1 MPQETTTR
9 AEREITSPA
18 GHQQPRLTQPK
29 MARVLFDESH
39 SEAWTIR
46 RDLARQMQPAHPED
60 SSYALAAERLA
71 SRDFDVVPN
80 ADRALTRDTLA
91 GADVLVIAHPS
102 DPKWE
107 ATTNTRPPRLSEH
120 ELDAIE
126 EFVRGG
132 GGLIVLGETEQEKY
146 GNNVNDLLARFGLTV
161 SNCTVQDYE
170 HHRNAPSWVLAELA
184 RGPDGAPGNGAEE
197 GAAVDLLARVHA
209 ACFYRAGTLHLRNG
223 ARVLART
230 SPTASPPNAPLAAIT
245 TRGAGRIAVLSDSDL
260 FGDDCI
266 GELDNEAL
274 WLNLVYWAAQPA
286 FAGVEAVVDSPA
298 RADRAWGDLKRA
310 TEELRV
316 TQEHDGSVDT
326 SKHDPA
332 RLTELT
338 EEISTT
344 VAALARHFPHQREY
358 IDALRH
364 DLRDWAQAG
373 FTKPDFIRS
382 VEAFHPEAD
391 RRDGIEHLVVFPMYK
406 QNASSDTCFEA
417 LIVRVPWPDFVA
429 ELERSGYDN
438 PKFVPVNLVDYTSGY
453 DSECAVL
460 FPETFST
467 ADRPPSYF
475 GGIFCDREAE
485 RFRRVC
491 GRAAELLDL
500 NLPPDAACLLTSP
513 ELSMDAYIVWDLIHD
528 RTHMHGD
535 LPFDPFMIR
544 QRSPYWMY
552 SLEELRC
559 DLTAFGESVK
569 LERSGFPFARYVQY
583 AILFDRLFRFPVTGN
598 RVRNYDGLGGQFLF
612 AFLHKEGYLHWTD
625 NRLTIDWDRIA
636 DGVGALRERV
646 HNLYHSGIDRSKLG
660 QWIAAHDLV
669 SEYVSPNDASR
680 WAKDRRDLP
689 EVEEPKELVDLVKDD
704 EFPLSLF
711 YVQLQ
716 RKLEPVLTRP
726 VGDTGSLA
734 SQGP

>member
-1 MPQETTTR
+1 MPLADERTTPL
-9 AEREITSPA
+9 A
-18 GHQQPRLTQPK
+18 QPK
-29 MARVLFDESH
+29 VARLSQPKVARILFDEAH

-46 RDLARQMQPAHPED
+46 PEVAQEMQPAHPAD
-60 SSYALAAERLA
+60 SSYATAAASLAA
-71 SRDFDVVPN
+71 RDFEVLPN
-80 ADRALTRDTLA
+80 ADRPLVRENLA

-107 ATTNTRPPRLSEH
+107 ATTNSRSPRFTDA

-146 GNNVNDLLARFGLTV
+146 GNNLNDLLKRFGIEIE
-161 SNCTVQDYE
+161 NRTVQDYE
-170 HHRNAPSWVLAELA
+170 HHHSAPSWVLAQLENGTA
-184 RGPDGAPGNGAEE
+184 NGAR
-197 GAAVDLLARVHA
+197 AAGDAPRMDLLARVHQ
-209 ACFYRAGTLHLRNG
+209 ACFYRAGTLALHDG
-223 ARVLART
+223 ARVIART
-230 SPTASPPNAPLAAIT
+230 SPTASPPDAPLAAIAEY
-245 TRGAGRIAVLSDSDL
+245 GAGRVAVLADSDL

-266 GELDNEAL
+266 AELDNESL

-286 FAGVEAVVDSPA
+286 FAGLVPVADSPA
-298 RADRAWGDLKRA
+298 KADPAWAELKA
-310 TEELRV
+310 AVEELRA
-316 TQEHDGSVDT
+316 TQEPDGSVDT
-326 SKHDPA
+326 SKHDPD
-332 RLTELT
+332 RLSQLT
-338 EEISTT
+338 DTIAK
-344 VAALARHFPHQREY
+344 AAQTLKRYFPHQRHY
-358 IDALRH
+358 IDALRS
-364 DLRDWAQAG
+364 DLRDWADAG
-373 FTKPDFIRS
+373 FAKPDFIRS
-382 VEAFHPEAD
+382 VEAFHPERD
-391 RRDGIEHLVVFPMYK
+391 RRDGTEQLVVFPMYK

-438 PKFVPVNLVDYTSGY
+438 PKFVPVNFVDYTSGY
-453 DSECAVL
+453 DSESAVL

-467 ADRPPSYF
+467 AERPPSYF
-475 GGIFCDREAE
+475 GAIFCDREAE
-485 RFRRVC
+485 RLRRVA
-491 GRAAELLDL
+491 GEAARRLHL

-559 DLTAFGESVK
+559 DLTAFGEAVK
-569 LERSGFPFARYVQY
+569 LEAEGFAFARYVQY
-583 AILFDRLFRFPVTGN
+583 AILFDRLFRFPVTGS
-598 RVRNYDGLGGQFLF
+598 RVRNYDGLGGQLLF

-625 NRLTIDWDRIA
+625 NRMTIDWERVA

-646 HNLYHSGIDRSKLG
+646 HELYHSGIDRSKLG

-669 SEYVSPNDASR
+669 SSYVAPADGSR
-680 WAKDRRDLP
+680 WAKEGRDLP
-689 EVEEPKELVDLVKDD
+689 EADEPKELVDLVKDD

-716 RKLEPVLTRP
+716 KKLEPALTRP
-726 VGDTGSLA
+726 DDAL
-734 SQGP
+734 